1 MRKPLYNR
9 VLAVR
14 AKARKLISR
23 TVSLWKEKQ
32 VDALDAQVQQVGLLA
47 YNFHTVVLHK
57 VSVWLSSSP
66 ERKSKKRVRSGEV
79 FRRQALS
86 GATSRR
92 QKARLT
98 KTREAH
104 ELI

>member
-1 MRKPLYNR
+1 MRKPLFQSR
-9 VLAVR
+9 VRSAG
-14 AKARKLISR
+14 KSTLISPLENA
-23 TVSLWKEKQ
+23 LWKEKT
-32 VDALDAQVQQVGLLA
+32 VDALDAQIQQVGLLA

-86 GATSRR
+86 GVTCRR